1 MFFHNKYGLMNFIR
15 RNGAGKQIEEEKM
28 MIRKYQIA
36 KN

>member
-1 MFFHNKYGLMNFIR
+1 MNFIR
-15 RNGAGKQIEEEKM
+15 RNGAGNLSGKQIEEEKM